1 MMASPNSFVVLPL
14 TNEPK
19 VRPMRPPKGELVN
32 FGINPWQRK
41 IVFNFQS
48 NKVSVEYI
56 DLIIKQL
63 YQQIM
68 AMEDLGLK
76 PDLATLITWIQ
87 EGNNPPLVTVEST
100 EVA

>member
-1 MMASPNSFVVLPL
+1 MAVPNSYVVIPL

-32 FGINPWQRK
+32 FGINPYQRK
-41 IVFNFQS
+41 IVFSYQS

-63 YQQIM
+63 YHQIM
-68 AMEDLGLK
+68 ALEDLGLN

-87 EGNNPPLVTVEST
+87 EGNTPPLVSVESP

>member
-1 MMASPNSFVVLPL
+1 MAIPNSYVVLPL

-32 FGINPWQRK
+32 FGINPYQRK
-41 IVFNFQS
+41 IVFSYQS
-48 NKVSVEYI
+48 NNVSIEYI

-63 YQQIM
+63 YHQIM
-68 AMEDLGLK
+68 AMDDYGLK
-76 PDLATLITWIQ
+76 TDLATLINWIQ
-87 EGNNPPLVTVEST
+87 EGNNPPLVTLESP